1 MLFSDIEELIKR
13 ASATPTTDE
22 DSEAE
27 KVASKSESDEIDSLV
42 REIDAELS
50 ENMSIEKRASKV
62 GIAKLLL
69 AIDLLQ

>member
-22 DSEAE
+22 DSETE
-27 KVASKSESDEIDSLV
+27 KVASKSEGDEIDALV
-42 REIDAELS
+42 REIDSELS
-50 ENMSIEKRASKV
+50 QSMEKRASKV